1 MKMIGVKIFR
11 ELSCLMGGE
20 SSMFFFPNESWLLH
34 KSQTMVCECTVHGIN
49 RI

>member
-20 SSMFFFPNESWLLH
+20 SSMFFFQTKAGYCTSH
-34 KSQTMVCECTVHGIN
+34 KQWHVNVQYME
-49 RI
+49 